1 MHAGTAT
8 AFTTEDAEVTKE
20 RLRFPDFFRFLGVR
34 PKKQIPFLEYPSVSF
49 VSSLVKAFSGTV
61 RRAGTA
67 PRRTVQFLL
76 VLGALSTVAGA
87 QTLQERLQARLD
99 SLHRSGRFAGAQLAV
114 ALPDGSI
121 IAMATGF
128 ADTAKKEAMT
138 TRHLLLQGSVGKTYA
153 SAVALQLVH
162 EGKFALEDPI
172 AKYLGSEPWF
182 TRLPN
187 AQSITIRQ
195 LMNHTSGLVRYEFN
209 ERFTA
214 DLTASP
220 DRVWKP
226 QELIAYIFDTAAPFA
241 AGQGWDYSDTNYI
254 VLGMIME
261 KVTGRSFY
269 DLARERVL
277 RPTGLTATVPTD
289 RRTIPGLANG
299 YAGPNNPF
307 GGSDAMLVEGRMV
320 INPQFEWTGG
330 GMASTA
336 ADLARWGKRLYDGR
350 AFDPSM
356 LPRLLDG
363 VPARLG
369 PNAKYG
375 LGVIIRETSSGT
387 LYGHSGFFPGYQAEM
402 LYLPGHKA
410 AVAFQVNSSV
420 PGALGRGVSP
430 ARFAIEI
437 AGVVSGELQKR

>member
-1 MHAGTAT
+1 MPSHESRITIHLGRAA
-8 AFTTEDAEVTKE
+8 
-20 RLRFPDFFRFLGVR
+20 LLFLC
-34 PKKQIPFLEYPSVSF
+34 
-49 VSSLVKAFSGTV
+49 
-61 RRAGTA
+61 A
-67 PRRTVQFLL
+67 PALL
-76 VLGALSTVAGA
+76 NA
-87 QTLQERLQARLD
+87 QTLEHRLQSRLD
-99 SLHRSGRFAGAQLAV
+99 SAHRAGRFAGAQLGV
-114 ALPDGSI
+114 ALPDGSTL
-121 IAMATGF
+121 ALAVGM
-128 ADTAKKEAMT
+128 ADTARGEPMT
-138 TRHLLLQGSVGKTYA
+138 TKHLLLQGSVGKTYA
-153 SAVALQLVH
+153 SAVAMQLVH
-162 EGKFALEDPI
+162 EGRFSLDDPI

-182 TRLPN
+182 GRLPN
-187 AQSITIRQ
+187 AQAITVRQ

-209 ERFTA
+209 EQFTA

-220 DRVWKP
+220 DRVWTP
-226 QELIAYIFDTAAPFA
+226 RELVSYILGTAAPFA

-261 KVTGRSFY
+261 KVTGRAYY

-277 RPTGLTATVPTD
+277 RPAGLTATVPSD
-289 RRTIPGLANG
+289 ARVIRGLANG

-307 GGSDAMLVEGRMV
+307 GGSDAMLVDGRMV

-336 ADLARWGKRLYDGR
+336 EDLARWGKRLYDGG

-369 PNAKYG
+369 QNTKYG
-375 LGVIIRETSSGT
+375 LGVIIRETPSGT

-402 LYLPGHKA
+402 LYLPQQKA

-420 PGALGRGVSP
+420 PGAMGRGMSP
-430 ARFAIEI
+430 GRFAIEI
-437 AGVVSGELQKR
+437 AGIVAEELAKKW

>member
-1 MHAGTAT
+1 MPNAT
-8 AFTTEDAEVTKE
+8 ARVTSPV
-20 RLRFPDFFRFLGVR
+20 RLIALAVLVG
-34 PKKQIPFLEYPSVSF
+34 PSI
-49 VSSLVKAFSGTV
+49 L
-61 RRAGTA
+61 
-67 PRRTVQFLL
+67 Q
-76 VLGALSTVAGA
+76 A
-87 QTLQERLQARLD
+87 QTLEQRLQVRLD
-99 SLHRSGRFAGAQLAV
+99 SLHRAGRFAGAQLAV
-114 ALPDGSI
+114 AMPDGSVL
-121 IAMATGF
+121 ALATGF

-153 SAVALQLVH
+153 SAVALQLIH
-162 EGKFALEDPI
+162 EGTIGLDDPI
-172 AKYLGSEPWF
+172 SKYLGGEPWF
-182 TRLPN
+182 SRLPN
-187 AQSITIRQ
+187 AQAITVRQ

-226 QELIAYIFDTAAPFA
+226 YELVSYILDTAAPFA

-277 RPTGLTATVPTD
+277 RPAGLTATVPSD
-289 RRTIPGLANG
+289 ARVIAGLSNG
-299 YAGPNNPF
+299 YAGANNPF
-307 GGSDAMLVEGRMV
+307 GGSDVMLVEGRMV

-330 GMASTA
+330 GMATTA
-336 ADLARWGKRLYDGR
+336 SDLARWGKRLYEGG
-350 AFDPSM
+350 AFDASM
-356 LPRLLDG
+356 LPKLLDG

-369 PNAKYG
+369 QNTKYG
-375 LGVIIRETSSGT
+375 LGVIIRETALGT
-387 LYGHSGFFPGYQAEM
+387 LYGHSGFFPGYQAEV
-402 LYLPGHKA
+402 LYLPAQKA

-430 ARFAIEI
+430 GRFAIEI
-437 AGVVSGELQKR
+437 AGIVAEELTRR

>member
-1 MHAGTAT
+1 MAPA
-8 AFTTEDAEVTKE
+8 
-20 RLRFPDFFRFLGVR
+20 RLVAQG
-34 PKKQIPFLEYPSVSF
+34 LE
-49 VSSLVKAFSGTV
+49 
-61 RRAGTA
+61 
-67 PRRTVQFLL
+67 Q
-76 VLGALSTVAGA
+76 
-87 QTLQERLQARLD
+87 RLQHRLD
-99 SLHRSGRFAGAQLAV
+99 SLHRAGRFAGAQIGV
-114 ALPDGSI
+114 ALPDGSV
-121 IAMATGF
+121 IAVATGF
-128 ADTAKKEAMT
+128 ADTAKKEVMT

-153 SAVALQLVH
+153 SAVAMQLVH
-162 EGKFALEDPI
+162 EGKFALDDPI
-172 AKYLGSEPWF
+172 SKYLGSEPWF
-182 TRLPN
+182 SRLPN
-187 AQSITIRQ
+187 APSITIRQ

-209 ERFTA
+209 ERFTS

-226 QELIAYIFDTAAPFA
+226 QELVAYIFDTAAPFA

-277 RPTGLTATVPTD
+277 RPAGLSATVPSD
-289 RRTIPGLANG
+289 SRTISGLSNG
-299 YAGPNNPF
+299 YAGADNPF
-307 GGSDAMLVEGRMV
+307 GGSDAMLVNGRMV

-336 ADLARWGKRLYDGR
+336 ADLARWGKRLYDGL

-375 LGVIIRETSSGT
+375 LGVIIRETPLGT

-402 LYLPGHKA
+402 LYLPGQKA

-420 PGALGRGVSP
+420 PGALGRGASP
-430 ARFAIEI
+430 ARFALEI
-437 AGVVSGELQKR
+437 AGIVAEELGRR

>member
-1 MHAGTAT
+1 M
-8 AFTTEDAEVTKE
+8 
-20 RLRFPDFFRFLGVR
+20 RLILSVPLCASVVQAIPGAPAKRGILLSRPLTLFL
-34 PKKQIPFLEYPSVSF
+34 
-49 VSSLVKAFSGTV
+49 T
-61 RRAGTA
+61 
-67 PRRTVQFLL
+67 L
-76 VLGALSTVAGA
+76 VLSTSSGA
-87 QTLQERLQARLD
+87 QSLEQRLQTRLD
-99 SLHRSGRFAGAQLAV
+99 SLHRTGRFAGAQLAV
-114 ALPDGSI
+114 ALPDGST
-121 IAMATGF
+121 IAVATGM

-153 SAVALQLVH
+153 SAVAMQLIH
-162 EGKFALEDPI
+162 EGKIALEDPI
-172 AKYLGSEPWF
+172 SKYLGTEPWF
-182 TRLPN
+182 SRLPN

-226 QELIAYIFDTAAPFA
+226 HELVTYILDTAAPFA

-261 KVTGRSFY
+261 KVTGRAFY

-277 RPTGLTATVPTD
+277 RPAGLTETVPSD
-289 RRTIPGLANG
+289 SRTIPGLANG
-299 YAGPNNPF
+299 YAGASNPF
-307 GGSDAMLVEGRMV
+307 GGTDAMLVEGRMV

-336 ADLARWGKRLYDGR
+336 SDLARWGKRLYEGG
-350 AFDPSM
+350 AFDPAM

-369 PNAKYG
+369 QNTKYG
-375 LGVIIRETSSGT
+375 LGVIIRETPSGT
-387 LYGHSGFFPGYQAEM
+387 FYGHSGFFPGYQAEL
-402 LYLPGHKA
+402 LYLPAVKA
-410 AVAFQVNSSV
+410 AVAFQVNSIV

-430 ARFAIEI
+430 GRFALEI
-437 AGVVSGELQKR
+437 AGIVAEELVRR

>member
-1 MHAGTAT
+1 MKG
-8 AFTTEDAEVTKE
+8 VLTKH
-20 RLRFPDFFRFLGVR
+20 RSRAVWLGV
-34 PKKQIPFLEYPSVSF
+34 LAVSA
-49 VSSLVKAFSGTV
+49 LSGT
-61 RRAGTA
+61 
-67 PRRTVQFLL
+67 
-76 VLGALSTVAGA
+76 LSA
-87 QTLQERLQARLD
+87 QGLAQRLQTRLD
-99 SLHRSGRFAGAQLAV
+99 SLHRGGRFAGAQLAV
-114 ALPDGSI
+114 AMPDGSVL
-121 IAMATGF
+121 AVATGF

-153 SAVALQLVH
+153 SAVALQLIH
-162 EGKFALEDPI
+162 EGRFGLDDPI
-172 AKYLGSEPWF
+172 SKYLGSEPWF
-182 TRLPN
+182 SRMPN
-187 AQSITIRQ
+187 AQAITVRR

-209 ERFTA
+209 EKFTA

-226 QELIAYIFDTAAPFA
+226 QELVSYILDTAAPFA

-277 RPTGLTATVPTD
+277 KPAALAATVPSD
-289 RRTIPGLANG
+289 ARVIAGLANG
-299 YAGPNNPF
+299 YAGANNPF
-307 GGSDAMLVEGRMV
+307 GGSDAMLVNGRMV

-336 ADLARWGKRLYDGR
+336 SDLARWGKRLYEGG
-350 AFDPSM
+350 AFDASM
-356 LPRLLDG
+356 LPKLLDG

-369 PNAKYG
+369 QNTKYG
-375 LGVIIRETSSGT
+375 LGVIIRETALGT

-402 LYLPGHKA
+402 LYMPAQKA

-430 ARFAIEI
+430 GRFTLEI
-437 AGVVSGELQKR
+437 AGIVAEELGRR